1 MSDWG
6 TVRGGQ
12 NSASADDHHFND
24 AHGHDDDHENYDDHD
39 DNEAGHHYQD
49 QNDHEYETVVRQC

>member
-6 TVRGGQ
+6 TVWGRQ
-12 NSASADDHHFND
+12 NTASADDHHYNND
-24 AHGHDDDHENYDDHD
+24 AHGHENYDDHD

>member
-6 TVRGGQ
+6 TVWGGQ
-12 NSASADDHHFND
+12 NSASADDHHYNND
-24 AHGHDDDHENYDDHD
+24 AHGHDDHHD

-49 QNDHEYETVVRQC
+49 QDDGDHDYETVLRQC